1 MKEFHGRI
9 DQVETKQLMRSRC
22 PSCES
27 SKRKRE
33 RIEKCIG
40 NHRVI
45 RREHMKTHYFF
56 ALAMLV
62 GFAFG
67 AVAVQGLHA
76 QAKPPVY
83 YVAEVEVTDLDG
95 YMKEFA
101 PKAAASSKAYGGRTL
116 AAGEKITAIEGAPP
130 KRRVVIV
137 LWESLEQLQAWRNSA
152 QYKEDRKI
160 GDKYATV
167 RAFAVE
173 GLPQ

>member
-62 GFAFG
+62 GFTFG
-67 AVAVQGLHA
+67 AVAVQGL
-76 QAKPPVY
+76 Q
-83 YVAEVEVTDLDG
+83 G
-95 YMKEFA
+95 
-101 PKAAASSKAYGGRTL
+101 
-116 AAGEKITAIEGAPP
+116 
-130 KRRVVIV
+130 
-137 LWESLEQLQAWRNSA
+137 
-152 QYKEDRKI
+152 
-160 GDKYATV
+160 
-167 RAFAVE
+167 
-173 GLPQ
+173 